1 MGKWYDKVQNKKGGC
16 FMSGI
21 GSVKKLAGSRFLN
34 LYQLEAQRRDGKSF
48 DYFLASRISQPE
60 KLKAVTGENRADGVA
75 VFAVDE
81 QDRVVLV
88 RQYRYP
94 VGRYVYELPAGL
106 IEPEEEPG
114 SAAIRE
120 LFEETGLT
128 LHPVEDGGLGRPF
141 YTSVGMTDESC
152 ATVYGHCTGTPT
164 TAHQEESE
172 DIQVVLADRAE
183 AKRIL
188 REEPVAIMCAYQLMH
203 FASGTGD
210 PLDFIGK

>member
-1 MGKWYDKVQNKKGGC
+1 MGKWYDKVQNKEGGC

-34 LYQLEAQRRDGKSF
+34 LYQLEAKRRDGESF

-106 IEPEEEPG
+106 VEPGEEPR
-114 SAAIRE
+114 SAAVRE

-152 ATVYGHCTGTPT
+152 ATVYGRCTGTPT

>member
-1 MGKWYDKVQNKKGGC
+1 
-16 FMSGI
+16 MSGI

-34 LYQLEAQRRDGKSF
+34 LYQLEAKRRDGESF

-75 VFAVDE
+75 VFAVDG

-106 IEPEEEPG
+106 VEPGEEPG
-114 SAAIRE
+114 RAAIRE

-128 LHPVEDGGLGRPF
+128 LEPLQLENGYERPYF
-141 YTSVGMTDESC
+141 TTVGMTDECCS
-152 ATVYGHCTGTPT
+152 TVFGYVSGILSSEG
-164 TAHQEESE
+164 EEDTE
-172 DIQVVLADRAE
+172 DIEALLVDREE

-188 REEPVAIMCAYQLMH
+188 KEERVAIMDAYMLMH
-203 FASGTGD
+203 FVADDD
-210 PLDFIGK
+210 PFAFLEK

>member
-1 MGKWYDKVQNKKGGC
+1 
-16 FMSGI
+16 MSGI

-34 LYQLEAQRRDGKSF
+34 LYQLEAKRRDGESF

-106 IEPEEEPG
+106 VEPG
-114 SAAIRE
+114 EKPRSAAIRE

-152 ATVYGHCTGTPT
+152 ATVYGRCTGTPT

>member
-1 MGKWYDKVQNKKGGC
+1 
-16 FMSGI
+16 MSGI

-34 LYQLEAQRRDGKSF
+34 LYQLEAKRRDGESF

-88 RQYRYP
+88 RQYRSP

-106 IEPEEEPG
+106 VEPGEEPR
-114 SAAIRE
+114 SAAVRE

-152 ATVYGHCTGTPT
+152 GTVFGYCSGEPT
-164 TAHQEESE
+164 SVHEEASE
-172 DIQVVLADRAE
+172 EIQVILADRVE
-183 AKRIL
+183 ARRIL
-188 REEPVAIMCAYQLMH
+188 REENVAIMCAYMLMH
-203 FASGTGD
+203 FIASPGD
-210 PLDFIGK
+210 PLAFIKE

>member
-1 MGKWYDKVQNKKGGC
+1 
-16 FMSGI
+16 MSGI

-34 LYQLEAQRRDGKSF
+34 LYQLEAKRRDGKSF

-106 IEPEEEPG
+106 VEPPPTRRKARISRWCWRTG
-114 SAAIRE
+114 QRQSASC
-120 LFEETGLT
+120 
-128 LHPVEDGGLGRPF
+128 GRSPWPLCAP
-141 YTSVGMTDESC
+141 TS
-152 ATVYGHCTGTPT
+152 
-164 TAHQEESE
+164 
-172 DIQVVLADRAE
+172 
-183 AKRIL
+183 
-188 REEPVAIMCAYQLMH
+188 
-203 FASGTGD
+203 
-210 PLDFIGK
+210 

>member
-1 MGKWYDKVQNKKGGC
+1 
-16 FMSGI
+16 MSGI

-34 LYQLEAQRRDGKSF
+34 LYQLEAKRRDGESF

-106 IEPEEEPG
+106 VEPEEEPG

-128 LHPVEDGGLGRPF
+128 LYPVEDGGLGRPF

-152 ATVYGHCTGTPT
+152 ATVYGRCTGTPT